1 MPRIVKAY
9 DDRYAQFLDV
19 AQGLFYQKGYD
30 QTSVQEIIAAMG
42 VAKGL
47 FYYYFRTKGDLLD
60 AVIERMAA
68 QTLQTLSPMLTDPT
82 LDAQSKFLQL
92 FGDVQSWKLANKAFM
107 LDLMRVLYRDEN
119 VLLRTKLTAASVPMM
134 APLVAQ
140 IIQQGV
146 AEGVFAVEHPMES
159 ALIVLEIGQG
169 LSNAIVQFLLTASQQ
184 GDPVIPAEKAAALA
198 ALDRRVDAYERAIER
213 VLGATPGSL
222 PLVQQDDIRVRGC
235 MWNRATAVGFPTDL
249 NTGD

>member
-19 AQGLFYQKGYD
+19 AQELFYQKGYD

-92 FGDVQSWKLANKAFM
+92 LAT
-107 LDLMRVLYRDEN
+107 YRAGN
-119 VLLRTKLTAASVPMM
+119 SPTRPLCWTSCACSTAMKTSCC
-134 APLVAQ
+134 AP
-140 IIQQGV
+140 
-146 AEGVFAVEHPMES
+146 S
-159 ALIVLEIGQG
+159 
-169 LSNAIVQFLLTASQQ
+169 
-184 GDPVIPAEKAAALA
+184 
-198 ALDRRVDAYERAIER
+198 
-213 VLGATPGSL
+213 
-222 PLVQQDDIRVRGC
+222 
-235 MWNRATAVGFPTDL
+235 
-249 NTGD
+249 

>member
-1 MPRIVKAY
+1 MPRSVKAY

-19 AQGLFYQKGYD
+19 AQSLFYQKGYD

-119 VLLRTKLTAASVPMM
+119 VLLRTKLTAASAPMV
-134 APLVAQ
+134 ASLLAQ

-146 AEGVFAVEHPMES
+146 AEGVFAVEQPMES

-169 LSNAIVQFLLTASQQ
+169 LSNAIAQFLLTASQPD
-184 GDPVIPAEKAAALA
+184 DPLTPAAKDAALD
-198 ALDRRVDAYERAIER
+198 ALDRRVAAYTCAIER
-213 VLGATPGSL
+213 VLGSAPGAL
-222 PLVQQDDIRVRGC
+222 PLVRPEAIRAW
-235 MWNRATAVGFPTDL
+235 MM
-249 NTGD
+249 